1 MLKWSPCR
9 PRIIFKKQLHWIV
22 WVAILLCIYGSYL
35 LSSNQSLDIQKSD
48 SLLFIAAL
56 FFALHIICIDIFIKR
71 SIILALVHRPYGF
84 TGPKPFIS
92 ASNRNVAGD

>member
-1 MLKWSPCR
+1 MGMVSKATIPN
-9 PRIIFKKQLHWIV
+9 IITIKTA
-22 WVAILLCIYGSYL
+22 AITAIGR
-35 LSSNQSLDIQKSD
+35 
-48 SLLFIAAL
+48 
-56 FFALHIICIDIFIKR
+56 CIDIFIKR